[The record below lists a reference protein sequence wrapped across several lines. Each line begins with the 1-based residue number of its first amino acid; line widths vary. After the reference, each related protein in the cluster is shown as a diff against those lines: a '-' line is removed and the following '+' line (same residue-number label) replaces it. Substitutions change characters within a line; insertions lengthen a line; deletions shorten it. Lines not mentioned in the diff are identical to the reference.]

1 MNKRRNH
8 CMNDVARGR
17 TAKPES
23 SPIHPC
29 VEPPA
34 SLVESVRAPHF
45 GPLVRWGS
53 KDRKGDQL
61 CEG

>member
-8 CMNDVARGR
+8 FMNDVARGR

-23 SPIHPC
+23 SPVYPY
-29 VEPPA
+29 VELPGP
-34 SLVESVRAPHF
+34 LVESVRAPQF
-45 GPLVRWGS
+45 GPVIPWGS
-53 KDRKGDQL
+53 GDRKGDQL